1 MKRKP
6 GVILAA
12 ALAIRAAALTAGALR
27 PDERTATGAAGLMTK
42 IVSAAPIG
50 GSFTLTDTTGRTVT
64 DRTYSD
70 KYLLVFF
77 GFTFCPDVCPTT
89 LQDVA
94 RVMDLLGEDAR
105 RVQPVLD
112 RKSTRLNSSH

>member
-1 MKRKP
+1 MKLKH

-12 ALAIRAAALTAGALR
+12 ALAILAAALTAGALR
-27 PDERTATGAAGLMTK
+27 LDERTATGASGLMTK

-50 GSFTLTDTTGRTVT
+50 GPFTLTDTTGRTVT

-77 GFTFCPDVCPTT
+77 GFTFC
-89 LQDVA
+89 
-94 RVMDLLGEDAR
+94 RSEER
-105 RVQPVLD
+105 RVGKEWV
-112 RKSTRLNSSH
+112 STCRSRWSPYHKK